1 MSVTGLLSCLTTRFC
16 VGTYLPLMYTH
27 VGSHLGST
35 LPHVH
40 IYVRT
45 PPGLLRRALS
55 VVTKQSGQYPLPAN
69 MKASS

>member
-16 VGTYLPLMYTH
+16 VGTHLPLRYTH
-27 VGSHLGST
+27 VGSHWGST
-35 LPHVH
+35 LPHVL

-55 VVTKQSGQYPLPAN
+55 VVTKLSGRHPLSAN